1 MPNSGKISVKALS
14 IISHGG
20 CHVFLHR
27 SSGGNVENIRYENSL
42 YRSLIHYHTLLLPI
56 HDFEKEENTSK
67 QFEEKELLVQTY

>member
-1 MPNSGKISVKALS
+1 MTKRSYVVHFMTYSLDA
-14 IISHGG
+14 
-20 CHVFLHR
+20 R

-67 QFEEKELLVQTY
+67 QFEEEELLVQTF